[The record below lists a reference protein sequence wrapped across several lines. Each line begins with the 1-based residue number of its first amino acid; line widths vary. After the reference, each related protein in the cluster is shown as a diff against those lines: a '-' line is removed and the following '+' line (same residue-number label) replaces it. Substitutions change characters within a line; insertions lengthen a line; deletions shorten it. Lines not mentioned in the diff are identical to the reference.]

1 MNLTYW
7 IPIIVSIIL
16 GVPTLIFAILTY
28 LVNTKSKNIADNM
41 DKREKDHYNKEIDA
55 KAREFISKYNTS
67 EDPQILLLFAAI
79 IAYKFNSTYTYHR
92 QFYIDFNNLSDDV
105 KNRVLEIRHI
115 ICNIDSEQNFY
126 NKMKNRLLYIIK
138 HQYPNETFT
147 MFNGSHDYLLDTYKI
162 NKKVNMPIEVEFKI
176 REYCSNSETPISD
189 INKNLNWQTVD
200 HDLKIFIINITASFL
215 SLYSIND
222 DDYHLIHEIISDIDE
237 YSSYENDTYTYED
250 LFLITLS
257 KIYAYND
264 DYVNYLKER
273 IDDNEI

>member
-1 MNLTYW
+1 MTYEYLISIV
-7 IPIIVSIIL
+7 IPIILSAL
-16 GVPTLIFAILTY
+16 TLAFAILTFH
-28 LVNTKSKNIADNM
+28 VNNISKNIAYSM
-41 DKREKDHYNKEIDA
+41 DKREKDHYDKEIDA

-67 EDPQILLLFAAI
+67 EDPQIMLLFAAI
-79 IAYKFNSTYTYHR
+79 MAYKFNSTYTYHR

-105 KNRVLEIRHI
+105 KNRVLEIRRI
-115 ICNIDSEQNFY
+115 ICNIDSEQEFY
-126 NKMKNRLLYIIK
+126 DKMKNKLLYIIK
-138 HQYPNETFT
+138 HQYPNETFP
-147 MFNGSHDYLLDTYKI
+147 MFSSSHDYLLDTYEI
-162 NKKVNMPIEVEFKI
+162 NKKVNIPIEVEFKI

-200 HDLKIFIINITASFL
+200 HELAIFIVNITASFL

-222 DDYHLIHEIISDIDE
+222 DDYYLIHEIISDIDE
-237 YSSYENDTYTYED
+237 YSSYENDTFTYED

>member
-1 MNLTYW
+1 
-7 IPIIVSIIL
+7 
-16 GVPTLIFAILTY
+16 
-28 LVNTKSKNIADNM
+28 M
-41 DKREKDHYNKEIDA
+41 DKREKDHYDKEIDA

-79 IAYKFNSTYTYHR
+79 MAYKFNSTYTYHR

-105 KNRVLEIRHI
+105 KNRVLEIRCI
-115 ICNIDSEQNFY
+115 ICNIDSEQEFY
-126 NKMKNRLLYIIK
+126 DKMKNRLLYIIK
-138 HQYPNETFT
+138 HQYPNETFP
-147 MFNGSHDYLLDTYKI
+147 MFNSSHDYLLDTYKI

-176 REYCSNSETPISD
+176 KEYCSNSETPISD

-200 HDLKIFIINITASFL
+200 HELAIFMVNITASFL

-222 DDYHLIHEIISDIDE
+222 NDYYLIYEIISNIDE
-237 YSSYENDTYTYED
+237 YASYENDTFTYED